1 MKVVIL
7 AGGLGTRL
15 AEETIARPK
24 PMVEIGGKPIIWH
37 IMKMY
42 SAHGLNDF
50 IVCLGYKGHLL
61 KEYFANLWLHSSDVT
76 VSTLSSEITVH
87 RKPMDDWRVSL
98 IDTGELTMTGGRL
111 RRVLPLVGD
120 EDFCFTYGDG
130 LSDVNIAKSI
140 AFHRAHGKQATVTGV
155 YPPKR
160 FGVLELDG
168 TSVTS
173 FREKPH
179 GEGGY
184 VNGGFFVLSPKVGR
198 LLSSDQDV
206 WEQSPLQSLASEGN
220 LQAYLHPGFFHAMDT
235 QRDRNYLEELWA
247 SGRAPWKAGL

>member
-7 AGGLGTRL
+7 AGGFGTRL
-15 AEETIARPK
+15 AEETITRPK

-42 SAHGLNDF
+42 AAHGLQDF
-50 IVCLGYKGHLL
+50 IICLGYKGHLI

-87 RKPMDDWRVSL
+87 RKPADDWRVSL
-98 IDTGELTMTGGRL
+98 IDTGEPTMTGGRL
-111 RRVLPLVGD
+111 RRVLPLIGD

-130 LSDVNIAKSI
+130 LSDVNVAETI

-168 TSVTS
+168 TNVSS

-179 GEGGY
+179 GEGGF

-198 LLSSDQDV
+198 LLSNDEEI
-206 WEQSPLQSLASEGN
+206 WEQAPLQTLASEGN
-220 LQAYLHPGFFHAMDT
+220 LQAYLHAGFFHAMDT
-235 QRDRNYLEELWA
+235 QRDRSYLEELWS
-247 SGRAPWKAGL
+247 SGKAPWKIW